1 MELLWILYFAVQ
13 ILAVPT
19 VIGAVLAFFLTR
31 QQNDEG
37 RIWRVVGYIV
47 YTLLF
52 AAVSYYLFFSRP
64 RQCCDFGVLLILF
77 SVAMNKML
85 CKRLHY

>member
-52 AAVSYYLFFSRP
+52 AAVSYYLFSP
-64 RQCCDFGVLLILF
+64 VLGNVATLAFCLYC
-77 SVAMNKML
+77 SVW
-85 CKRLHY
+85 R